1 MRKDRKGDTMLDIVT
16 SILCE
21 EPICDDCLGRQ
32 FAKCSTNLTNK
43 QRGQAIRIVKA
54 MLENTPVNVLEWE
67 AASGTCWVC
76 GGLFSNLDSWVERC
90 LEQLKDYE
98 FTNFLVGSK
107 LTGRLAENEEIL
119 WAESKT
125 TTAEP
130 LKSAL
135 NRELGKRIEL
145 LTGKQ
150 AEFSR
155 PDILLIVDLARDRV
169 EIHANPL
176 FLYGRYLKFVRGL
189 PQTKWPCRE
198 CGGRGCARCNLTG
211 KMYPESV
218 QELMEPLVLAA
229 SRGGGIIFHGAGRED
244 IDARMLGNGRP
255 FVLEVKS
262 PHKRKIDLQELEQA
276 MNSSQKKIAVTQLT
290 LVDRETVVKVKKSL
304 LDKVYRLKVIYD
316 HPIREEE
323 IKKALKRLEGDVE
336 QTTPQRVVHR
346 RADLTRRKR
355 VYSAELRGN
364 EILIRC
370 EGGLYVKELISGDN
384 DRTNPSLSSLLGVN
398 VKVEELDVLEVG
410 GGL

>member
-1 MRKDRKGDTMLDIVT
+1 MLEIVT
-16 SILCE
+16 SILRE
-21 EPICDDCLGRQ
+21 GPICDDCLGRQ

-43 QRGQAIRIVKA
+43 QRGQSIRIVKA
-54 MLENTPVNVLEWE
+54 MLENTPVNVQEWE

-76 GGLFSNLDSWVERC
+76 GGLFSNLDFWVERC
-90 LEQLKDYE
+90 LEQLKHYE
-98 FTNFLVGSK
+98 FISFLVGSK

-218 QELMEPLVLAA
+218 QELMEPHVLTA
-229 SRGGGIIFHGAGRED
+229 SRGEGVIFHGAGRED

-276 MNSSQKKIAVTQLT
+276 INSSQKKIAVTHLT

-304 LDKVYRLKVIYD
+304 LDKVYRLKVIYE

-323 IKKALKRLEGDVE
+323 IKKALKRLEGDIE

-370 EGGLYVKELISGDN
+370 EGGLYVKELISGDD

-398 VKVEELDVLEVG
+398 AKVEELDVLEVG

>member
-1 MRKDRKGDTMLDIVT
+1 MFEIVT
-16 SILCE
+16 AILSE
-21 EPICDDCLGRQ
+21 GPICDDCLGRQ
-32 FAKCSTNLTNK
+32 FAKCSTKLTNK

-54 MLENTPVNVLEWE
+54 MLDNTPANISKWE
-67 AASGTCWVC
+67 DAYDTCWVC
-76 GGLFSNLDSWVERC
+76 GGLFNNLDFWVDRC
-90 LEQLKDYE
+90 LEQLHHYE
-98 FTNFLVGSK
+98 FANFLIGSK

-145 LTGKQ
+145 LTGKE

-155 PDILLIVDLARDRV
+155 PDILLIVDLARDKV

-176 FLYGRYLKFVRGL
+176 FLSGRYLKFVRGL

-198 CGGRGCARCNLTG
+198 CGGKGCARCNLTG

-218 QELMEPLVLAA
+218 QELIGAHVLGA
-229 SRGGGIIFHGAGRED
+229 SRGEDAIFHGAGRED

-255 FVLEVKS
+255 FVLEIKS
-262 PHKRKIDLQELEQA
+262 PHQREIDLQELEHVI
-276 MNSSQKKIAVTQLT
+276 NSSQKKIAVSHLAFA
-290 LVDRETVVKVKKSL
+290 DHEAVVNVKNTP
-304 LDKVYRLKVIYD
+304 LDKVYRLRVIYE
-316 HPIREEE
+316 HPISKEKVKE
-323 IKKALKRLEGDVE
+323 ALKRLEGDIE

-346 RADLTRRKR
+346 RADLKRRKK
-355 VYSAELRGN
+355 VYSAELEGD
-364 EILIRC
+364 EIIIRC
-370 EGGLYVKELISGDN
+370 EGGLYVKELISGDSN
-384 DRTNPSLSSLLGVN
+384 RTTPSLTGLLGVN
-398 VKVEELDVLEVG
+398 AKVEELDVLQVG

>member
-1 MRKDRKGDTMLDIVT
+1 MFEIVT
-16 SILCE
+16 SILSE
-21 EPICDDCLGRQ
+21 GPICDDCLGRQ

-43 QRGQAIRIVKA
+43 QRGRAIRIVKA
-54 MLENTPVNVLEWE
+54 MLDNAPMNTQELEE
-67 AASGTCWVC
+67 AYDTCWVC
-76 GGLFSNLDSWVERC
+76 GGLFKNLDSWVERC
-90 LEQLKDYE
+90 LEQLHHYE
-98 FTNFLVGSK
+98 FANFLVGTK

-155 PDILLIVDLARDRV
+155 PDILLIVDLARDKV

-189 PQTKWPCRE
+189 PQTKWPCGE
-198 CGGRGCARCNLTG
+198 CSGKGCVRCNLTG

-218 QELMEPLVLAA
+218 QELIGAHVLSA
-229 SRGGGIIFHGAGRED
+229 SRGQDVIFHGAGRED
-244 IDARMLGNGRP
+244 VDARMLGNGRP
-255 FVLEVKS
+255 FVLEIKS
-262 PHKRKIDLQELEQA
+262 PHRREVDLQELEQA
-276 MNSSQKKIAVTQLT
+276 INSSQEKIAVSHLAF
-290 LVDRETVVKVKKSL
+290 VDHETVVKVKNTL
-304 LDKVYRLKVIYD
+304 LDKVYRLKVIYE
-316 HPIREEE
+316 HPIGEEKLKE
-323 IKKALKRLEGDVE
+323 ALKRLEGDIE

-346 RADLTRRKR
+346 RADLKR
-355 VYSAELRGN
+355 HKKVYSAELEGD
-364 EILIRC
+364 EIIIRC

-384 DRTNPSLSSLLGVN
+384 DRTTPNLSGLLGVN
-398 VKVEELDVLEVG
+398 AKVEELDVLEVG

>member
-1 MRKDRKGDTMLDIVT
+1 MLD
-16 SILCE
+16 
-21 EPICDDCLGRQ
+21 
-32 FAKCSTNLTNK
+32 
-43 QRGQAIRIVKA
+43 
-54 MLENTPVNVLEWE
+54 NTPANISEWE
-67 AASGTCWVC
+67 DAYGTCWVC
-76 GGLFSNLDSWVERC
+76 GGLFNNLDSLVERC
-90 LEQLKDYE
+90 LEQLHDYE
-98 FTNFLVGSK
+98 FANFLVGTK

-155 PDILLIVDLARDRV
+155 PDILLIVDLARDKV

-176 FLYGRYLKFVRGL
+176 FLSGRYLKFVRGL

-198 CGGRGCARCNLTG
+198 CGGKGCTKCNLTG

-218 QELMEPLVLAA
+218 QELMGPHVLSA
-229 SRGGGIIFHGAGRED
+229 SRGQDAIFHGAGRED

-255 FVLEVKS
+255 FVLEIRS
-262 PHKRKIDLQELEQA
+262 PHKRRVNLQELEQVI
-276 MNSSQKKIAVTQLT
+276 NSSQKKIAVSHLAFA
-290 LVDRETVVKVKKSL
+290 DHETVVNVKNTP
-304 LDKVYRLKVIYD
+304 LDKVYRLRVISE
-316 HPIREEE
+316 HPIHKEKVKE
-323 IKKALKRLEGDVE
+323 ALKRLEGDIE

-346 RADLTRRKR
+346 RADLKRRKK
-355 VYSAELRGN
+355 VYSAELQGD
-364 EILIRC
+364 EIIIRC
-370 EGGLYVKELISGDN
+370 EGGLYVKELISGDS
-384 DRTNPSLSSLLGVN
+384 DRTTPSLSSLLGVN
-398 VKVEELDVLEVG
+398 AKVEELDVLQVG

>member
-1 MRKDRKGDTMLDIVT
+1 MFEIVT
-16 SILCE
+16 SILSE
-21 EPICDDCLGRQ
+21 GPICDDCLGRQ

-43 QRGQAIRIVKA
+43 QRGRAIRIVKA
-54 MLENTPVNVLEWE
+54 MLDNAPMNIQELEE
-67 AASGTCWVC
+67 AYDTCWVC
-76 GGLFSNLDSWVERC
+76 GGLFKNLDSWVERC
-90 LEQLKDYE
+90 LEQLHHYE
-98 FTNFLVGSK
+98 FANFLVGTK

-155 PDILLIVDLARDRV
+155 PDILLIVDLARDKV

-189 PQTKWPCRE
+189 PQTKWPCGE
-198 CGGRGCARCNLTG
+198 CGGKGCVRCNLTG

-218 QELMEPLVLAA
+218 QELMGAHVLSA
-229 SRGGGIIFHGAGRED
+229 SRGQDVIFHGAGRED
-244 IDARMLGNGRP
+244 VDARMLGNGRP
-255 FVLEVKS
+255 FVLEIKS
-262 PHKRKIDLQELEQA
+262 PHRREVDLQELEQA
-276 MNSSQKKIAVTQLT
+276 INSSQEKIAVSHLAF
-290 LVDRETVVKVKKSL
+290 VDHETVVKVKNTL
-304 LDKVYRLKVIYD
+304 LDKVYRLKVIYE
-316 HPIREEE
+316 HPIREEKLKE
-323 IKKALKRLEGDVE
+323 ALKRLEGDIE

-346 RADLTRRKR
+346 RADLKR
-355 VYSAELRGN
+355 HKKVYSAELEGD
-364 EILIRC
+364 EIIIRC

-384 DRTNPSLSSLLGVN
+384 DRTTPNLSGLLGVN
-398 VKVEELDVLEVG
+398 AKVEELDVLEVG